1 MTQNQRTEQRRR
13 LLKMAAAPTALLTA
27 SPAYAFLDWIAE
39 KAAANRKKLYE
50 AMPDK
55 ALVDAFY
62 LMLEDGKKESP
73 TPALVQAGYRLKSVN
88 LGMLALS
95 RRMDTDKP
103 IETASSMMNSYVPD
117 ADADPVAAV
126 YGALCKGRGNTVKV
140 YKPAFAGKLSRLFNL
155 PVVPG
160 PRTGEWFGSDL
171 AFIEW
176 SPEGRVVSLL
186 LHAFQSSV
194 SLGEMLHRYPIVIFG
209 PTNTRHVENQIRNS
223 EFVDFELRTL

>member
-62 LMLEDGKKESP
+62 VMLEDGKKESP

-223 EFVDFELRTL
+223 EFADFELRTL